1 MDHARARGWPV
12 LTRLLCRF
20 LQPYAVKAGIVVLL
34 LAVIAVG
41 SLYLPNLNAELINN
55 GVVKGDVGY
64 IWHTGGI
71 MVGVVLVLGIV
82 SVVTVY
88 LASRVSTAVA
98 ADLRAAIYQRVQA
111 FSGQEM
117 SRFGIASLI
126 TRNINDTDQ
135 IEMFLETAF
144 AQLVVAVIVSVGG
157 MVLAVREGPV
167 LSLLLLVAIPVMAL
181 IIGVTLVMAVPLFRS
196 FQVKIDRMNRVM
208 REQITGARVI
218 RAFLR
223 TGFERDR
230 FREVN
235 EDLTGTGLRVGR
247 IVAVGLPLLVLVFN
261 LSGVG
266 IVWFGGRLVS
276 EGSMPIGNLTAFLI
290 YILQI
295 LLYVLIAVTVL
306 LQVPRAVACAERITE
321 VLEAVP
327 AVTDPAGPVPPARI
341 TGTVESRHL
350 TFGYPGSE
358 RPVLNDLTFVLRPG
372 QIHAIIGGTGSGKS
386 TLIHLILRFFDAT
399 GGAVLVN
406 GTDVREQSA
415 ERLRATIGLVPQ
427 TAFLFGGTVASN
439 LRFALPDATD
449 EQLWHALD
457 VAQALD
463 FVASMPGQ
471 LEARIEQGGSNVS
484 GGQRQRLSIARAV
497 VRRPSLYLFD
507 DCFSALDPA
516 TDARLRFALRA
527 EAGPATVVIATQR
540 ASTIMHADQI
550 IVLDAGRVVGTG
562 THEQLLT
569 GCGPYREIVASQL
582 GEGMAA

>member
-1 MDHARARGWPV
+1 MDQTQARGWPV
-12 LTRLLCRF
+12 LIRLLRRF
-20 LQPYAVKAGIVVLL
+20 LRPYAGKASIVLVLL
-34 LAVIAVG
+34 TVLAVG

-55 GVVKGDVGY
+55 GVVKGDLGY
-64 IWHTGGI
+64 IWKTGAI
-71 MVGVVLVLGIV
+71 MLGVVLVLAVVSIV
-82 SVVTVY
+82 AVY
-88 LASRVSTAVA
+88 HASRVSTAVA

-111 FSGQEM
+111 FSGREM

-135 IEMFLETAF
+135 IEMFLENAF

-157 MVLAVREGPV
+157 MVLAVREGPA

-196 FQVKIDRMNRVM
+196 FQGKLDRMNQVM

-218 RAFLR
+218 RAFQR
-223 TGFERDR
+223 TGFEQGR

-235 EDLTGTGLRVGR
+235 EDLTGTGLRIGQ
-247 IVAVGLPLLVLVFN
+247 IIAVGLPLLVLVFN

-276 EGSMPIGNLTAFLI
+276 EGSMPIGNMTAFLI

-295 LLYVLIAVTVL
+295 LMYVLVAVTVL
-306 LQVPRAVACAERITE
+306 LQVPRAVACAERITQ
-321 VLEAVP
+321 VLETVP
-327 AVTDPAGPVPPARI
+327 AVTDAACPVSPARI
-341 TGTVESRHL
+341 TGTVEFRHL

-358 RPVLNDLTFVLRPG
+358 RPVLNDLTFALQPG
-372 QIHAIIGGTGSGKS
+372 RTHAIIGGTGSGKS

-399 GGAVLVN
+399 GGAVLVD
-406 GTDVREQSA
+406 GADVREQSGG
-415 ERLRATIGLVPQ
+415 RLRATIGLVPQ
-427 TAFLFGGTVASN
+427 AAFLFAGTVASN
-439 LRFALPDATD
+439 LRFGLPGATD

-484 GGQRQRLSIARAV
+484 GGQRQRLSIARAL

-507 DCFSALDPA
+507 DCFSALDAA

-527 EAGPATVVIATQR
+527 ETGQATVVIATQR

-550 IVLDAGRVVGTG
+550 IVLDAGKVVGMG

-569 GCGPYREIVASQL
+569 GRGPYREIVASQL
-582 GEGMAA
+582 GEGAAA